1 MDVSI
6 IDEMPAGR
14 KAIETYWVKQEM
26 LDRVLWIYD
35 KELRKGHQAY
45 VICPLIEESDKLD
58 VQNAIDVHSALVHHI
73 SKSI

>member
-1 MDVSI
+1 MFRSLMKCLQ
-6 IDEMPAGR
+6 EE
-14 KAIETYWVKQEM
+14 KSIETYWVKQEM
-26 LDRVLWIYD
+26 LDRVLGFMN